1 MVATPNVWEVMT
13 IIVLL
18 AAAFGTVVPC
28 LLIWASEARQRSSVV
43 TASGS

>member
-1 MVATPNVWEVMT
+1 MT

-18 AAAFGTVVPC
+18 AAALGTVVPC
-28 LLIWASEARQRSSVV
+28 LLIWLSDARQSTVV